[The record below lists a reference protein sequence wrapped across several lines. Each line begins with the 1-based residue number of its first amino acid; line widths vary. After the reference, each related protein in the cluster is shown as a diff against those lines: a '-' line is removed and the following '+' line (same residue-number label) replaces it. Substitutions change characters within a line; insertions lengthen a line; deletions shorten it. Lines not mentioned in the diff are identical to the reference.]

1 MRTKSIAKTLLAASI
16 GLALAAAPAAA
27 EEASSVDAYSGQAA
41 VLGAPRPHSKQGKVP
56 ANGGGGNGGGAHTRA
71 GGPASSGS
79 SQGPSGGAG
88 GPSSGTTA
96 GKGTP
101 GKGGGASS
109 ASGKGDGT
117 GVAATGQTADSTLS
131 GGEASGSLSLSAPD
145 VLLLLAL
152 LGCLLGV
159 AVLMRRLGR
168 HAQ

>member
-16 GLALAAAPAAA
+16 GLALSAAPAAA

-41 VLGAPRPHSKQGKVP
+41 VLGAPRPHSKQGKVTT
-56 ANGGGGNGGGAHTRA
+56 NGGGGSGGGAHTRA
-71 GGPASSGS
+71 GSPASSGS

-88 GPSSGTTA
+88 GSSRGTSAGNGTA
-96 GKGTP
+96 D
-101 GKGGGASS
+101 KGGGASS
-109 ASGKGDGT
+109 AGGKGDGT
-117 GVAATGQTADSTLS
+117 GVAATGQTAGSPLT
-131 GGEASGSLSLSAPD
+131 GGEVSGSLPLSAPD

-159 AVLMRRLGR
+159 AVLMRGLGR